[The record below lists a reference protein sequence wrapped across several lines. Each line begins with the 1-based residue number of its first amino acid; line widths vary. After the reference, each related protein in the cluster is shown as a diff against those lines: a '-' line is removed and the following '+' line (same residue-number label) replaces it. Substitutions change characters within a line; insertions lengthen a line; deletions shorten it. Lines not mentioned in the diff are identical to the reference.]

1 MYHKIVACI
10 LLIISAHSLVL
21 AAPVPVG
28 EVHKACTGA
37 VEGGEEMITGKL
49 AARGD
54 PPKSVSWDP
63 ITKVHIYTDT
73 LNLPPP
79 PGQKGYQA
87 KMAQQAS
94 SSTYEDVS
102 SPSFFE
108 PPPLPAPPGREG
120 YLAKVAAGEQ
130 SSSEASKS
138 TGLLSKLG
146 KLKFRPR
153 F

>member
-1 MYHKIVACI
+1 M
-10 LLIISAHSLVL
+10 LSAHSLVL

-28 EVHKACTGA
+28 EAGA
-37 VEGGEEMITGKL
+37 VEGGEEMITASGEL
-49 AARGD
+49 AARGGGN
-54 PPKSVSWDP
+54 PGSSKSVSWDP
-63 ITKVHIYTDT
+63 TTKVHFYTDT

-87 KMAQQAS
+87 KMAQQPS
-94 SSTYEDVS
+94 SSTIEDVS

-108 PPPLPAPPGREG
+108 PPPLPPPPGREG
-120 YLAKVAAGEQ
+120 YLAKVSGEQ
-130 SSSEASKS
+130 SSSESK
-138 TGLLSKLG
+138 GLLSKLG

>member
-1 MYHKIVACI
+1 M
-10 LLIISAHSLVL
+10 LSAHSLVL

-37 VEGGEEMITGKL
+37 VEGGEEGKL

-54 PPKSVSWDP
+54 NPGSSKSVSWDP
-63 ITKVHIYTDT
+63 TTKVHFYTDT
-73 LNLPPP
+73 LNIPLP

-87 KMAQQAS
+87 KVAQQPS
-94 SSTYEDVS
+94 SSTIEDVS

-108 PPPLPAPPGREG
+108 PPPLPPPPGREG
-120 YLAKVAAGEQ
+120 YLAKVAGEQ
-130 SSSEASKS
+130 SSSESKG
-138 TGLLSKLG
+138 GLLSKLG